1 MCHPRVV
8 LLDQHAGGLLH
19 GLRTN
24 ARHLLMLPKAEIIE
38 SYHLVILGKVVDL
51 VPNDNDSF
59 PLDILETE
67 LPFDTISS

>member
-1 MCHPRVV
+1 
-8 LLDQHAGGLLH
+8 
-19 GLRTN
+19 
-24 ARHLLMLPKAEIIE
+24 MLPKAENIE

-51 VPNDNDSF
+51 VPNDDDSF